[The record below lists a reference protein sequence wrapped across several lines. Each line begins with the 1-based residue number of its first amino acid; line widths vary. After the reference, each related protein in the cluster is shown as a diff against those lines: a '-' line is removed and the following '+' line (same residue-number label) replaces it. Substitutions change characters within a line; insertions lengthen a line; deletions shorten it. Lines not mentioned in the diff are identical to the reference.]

1 MRIHQREIAVA
12 GLLIT
17 VFGFM
22 MSAKHYTNVESLFMK
37 PPVQGDKDKLIN
49 GDRATRDR
57 AYGAGNPLVFIQQDL
72 EDMLA
77 LFDARDADKNVDY
90 DYGPSPL

>member
-1 MRIHQREIAVA
+1 MRIHQKEIAMA

-22 MSAKHYTNVESLFMK
+22 MSAKHYTNVEGWFLK
-37 PPVQGDKDKLIN
+37 PPVQGDKNSLVN

-57 AYGAGNPLVFIQQDL
+57 AYGAGNPLAFIQQEL
-72 EDMLA
+72 EDIVDA
-77 LFDARDADKNVDY
+77 LDAQVADKNVNTN
-90 DYGPSPL
+90 YGPMPL